1 MRSVLCKSRQIPA
14 MHEWLEQLRHL
25 RAAGTR
31 TIVVTVARVRGSAP
45 RETGAKMLVTASTT
59 MGTIGGGQLEH
70 LCTRIACEL
79 LASDEVRAPV
89 SRTFPLGANCGQCCG
104 GVVDVLFEE
113 CTTESAWFDDV
124 LRLFDAGKPALL
136 MSQLN
141 NDGVVCRE
149 VIADTQLDQLD
160 VGTAAAAREALFDG
174 DAQHVR
180 VDAKNNFLI
189 EPIVTSSFNIAVF
202 GAGHVGT
209 ATVSM
214 LATLDC
220 NIRWVD
226 SRRNVFPKS
235 MPANVQAIR
244 SDSPPLEVAAM
255 PANSFFLTMT
265 HSHALD
271 EDICGTVLN
280 RGDFAYC
287 GLIGSQSKRRR
298 FVRRMQ
304 STGVANIE
312 RLTCPIGVAGISGK
326 KPAEISVSVAAEILQ
341 IRETAAQLVVDGH
354 EENVFQI
361 KGQK

>member
-1 MRSVLCKSRQIPA
+1 
-14 MHEWLEQLRHL
+14 MHEWIDQLRQL
-25 RAAGTR
+25 RAVSAPA
-31 TIVVTVARVRGSAP
+31 IIVTVARVRGSAP
-45 RETGAKMLVTASTT
+45 RETGAKMLVTTSET

-70 LCTRIACEL
+70 QCTQIACEL
-79 LASDEVRAPV
+79 LASDEVHAPV

-104 GVVDVLFEE
+104 GVVEVLFEE
-113 CTTESAWFDDV
+113 FTSESAWFDDV
-124 LRLFDAGKPALL
+124 LRLFDAGRPALL
-136 MSQLN
+136 LSRLSN
-141 NDGVVCRE
+141 AGVAYRK
-149 VIADTQLDQLD
+149 VIADTELDELD
-160 VGTAAAAREALFDG
+160 VGTVAAARAALLDG
-174 DAQHVR
+174 EAQHVR
-180 VDAKNNFLI
+180 LDAKNNFLI
-189 EPIVTSSFNIAVF
+189 EPIVTSGFNIAVF

-226 SRRNVFPKS
+226 SRRNVFPAS
-235 MPANVQAIR
+235 IPAIAQAIR

-255 PANSFFLTMT
+255 PANSFFLIMT

-304 STGVANIE
+304 SAGVANLE
-312 RLTCPIGVAGISGK
+312 RLTCPIGVEGISGK
-326 KPAEISVSVAAEILQ
+326 KPAEISISVVAEILQ
-341 IRETAAQLVVDGH
+341 VREAAARSAFAGR
-354 EENVFQI
+354 EENVFRI